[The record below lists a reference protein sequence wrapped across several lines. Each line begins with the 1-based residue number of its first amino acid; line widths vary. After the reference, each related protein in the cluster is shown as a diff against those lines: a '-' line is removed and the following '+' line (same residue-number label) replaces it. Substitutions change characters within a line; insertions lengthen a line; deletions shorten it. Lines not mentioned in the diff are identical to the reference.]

1 MKQKTHTTKAKEIK
15 REWHLVDL
23 KDQVLGR
30 ISTNIAVKLI
40 GKNKQYFTQ
49 HLDCGD
55 YIVAIN
61 AGNIRVTGRKKK
73 QKMYYR
79 HSGFPGGFKQIP
91 FDKMMQK
98 DPRKVIELAVRGM
111 LPKNKLRDKRMRR
124 LKVFNQELHPYKD
137 KFKNRQQVKE
147 KSQKPKKLN

>member
-1 MKQKTHTTKAKEIK
+1 MKHKTHITKAKDIK
-15 REWHLVDL
+15 RDWHLVDL
-23 KDQVLGR
+23 KNQVLGR
-30 ISTNIAVKLI
+30 ISTNIATKLI
-40 GKNKQYFTQ
+40 GKNKPFFTQ

-61 AGNIRVTGRKKK
+61 ANDIRVTGRKKK

-79 HSGFPGGFKQIP
+79 HSGFPGGFKQTP
-91 FDKMMQK
+91 FDRMMQK

-124 LKVFNQELHPYKD
+124 LKVFNQEVHPYKN
-137 KFKNRQQVKE
+137 KFQNHPRVKA
-147 KSQKPKKLN
+147 KKAKK